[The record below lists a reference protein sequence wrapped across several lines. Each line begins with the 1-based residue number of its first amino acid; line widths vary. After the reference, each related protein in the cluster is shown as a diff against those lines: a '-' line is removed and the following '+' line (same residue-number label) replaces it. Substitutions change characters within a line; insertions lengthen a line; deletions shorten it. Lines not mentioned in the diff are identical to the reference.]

1 MNKVLTQFKREFW
14 ESRASLVRTPMY
26 LALVLVALMLIGL
39 ATSGNNLGG
48 LVQGA
53 SSNPQHG
60 EAMTISLVFNDK
72 ETVID
77 SDIQALLTSGQLFRA
92 HPKLLGATLAGMGT
106 IFMLVFLLV
115 QPSYLLSA
123 LYADRRDQSVLFW
136 KSLPVSETQNV
147 LTKLATAVLAAP
159 FGYMLS
165 ALAAGLVYLVI
176 LLGYAGLFLG
186 MQLPGLGQ
194 MLSALVDA
202 SASLVVGWLVLALWA
217 MPLVCWLLFCSALA
231 KKAPFLLS
239 VGIPLALGVLEVW
252 VLGSRAFATVVADQ
266 LKGAVGGFGSVIVNS
281 EQMGLYIGQT
291 LTAPAVWIGLAL
303 SAGLV
308 IGSIALRNY
317 RYEI

>member
-26 LALVLVALMLIGL
+26 LALVLVALMLVGL
-39 ATSGNNLGG
+39 ATSSKDLGG
-48 LVQGA
+48 LVQG
-53 SSNPQHG
+53 SNSKLEPKMNIH
-60 EAMTISLVFNDK
+60 LVFNDEEIVMDK
-72 ETVID
+72 
-77 SDIQALLTSGQLFRA
+77 DIQALLSSGQLFRA

-106 IFMLVFLLV
+106 IFLLVFLLV
-115 QPSYLLSA
+115 QPSYLLGA

-136 KSLPVSETQNV
+136 KSLPVSETRNV

-159 FGYMLS
+159 IGYLLA

-194 MLSALVDA
+194 LLSALIGA
-202 SASLVVGWLVLALWA
+202 SASLVVGWLVYALWA
-217 MPLVCWLLFCSALA
+217 MPFVCWLLFCSALA
-231 KKAPFLLS
+231 KKAPFLLC

-252 VLGSRAFATVVADQ
+252 LLGSRAFATLVAEQ
-266 LKGAVGGFGSVIVNS
+266 LKGALGGFGSVIVNS
-281 EQMGLYIGQT
+281 EQMGLYVGQT
-291 LTAPAVWIGLAL
+291 LTAPAVWVGLAL

-308 IGSIALRNY
+308 AGSVMLRNY